1 MALSFDEAKQR
12 ARLGRFDFSKDGN
25 SELAMGFGADNRTE
39 LARIQAAAN
48 RSGFTGQSDAE
59 LGQLFASQAQKD
71 PNATNP
77 MFGGM
82 SFTDIQG
89 LGGGFNATDFG
100 RAFQAAMDSFNNPT
114 VTGTGTVAT
123 GDGTTGTGT
132 TVVTPPPPPP
142 GSGTGDPPG
151 VGGQQPVVE
160 LGPLPIVNRDGG
172 MGEVGS
178 SITLFRE
185 MLKRGQTPDAGQVGY
200 ISQLADRAGLSGE
213 AILKEFTNLPPAQ
226 AQAAGASASAQSSL
240 SSVGN
245 AGGPS
250 IAQTIPVGG
259 SSDAMLRAQQ
269 QTLTRD
275 SILKGENFAQQAIQ
289 NLNPFNVTQS
299 GIKFTTPNAQA
310 QQVNLADYNPNITGG
325 QDATYNVSQY
335 EQDLQQALLGRV
347 NNYGQGANNPYATSL
362 LADVEN
368 TAARQREADVTAL
381 NKYGVLNSGDTIDV
395 FAQGNEGT
403 QRSRLAAL
411 AQAQQYAQND
421 GSLEAALGLAQLGSN
436 RDLDIGAL
444 TGRFG
449 GIDTLAAR
457 NSQADFGLR
466 GREQDLTA
474 GLANQ
479 SSGLTAQGMNQAQEL
494 GIADRRLIDA
504 ERLSGDQ
511 RFSSDLGLRQLT
523 AQQDLADRVTSRQL
537 IQGSPTGR
545 ETFEEGVR
553 AQLANEGLQGRSL
566 DESVNARIASLQNQ
580 LDLQDR
586 VNSGSL
592 ANTTQQGT
600 NQTDLQG
607 LLNSGALAQLT
618 RQGEQQRLGQTNQGF
633 QDRQLQQL
641 LNSGALDQLT
651 RSGEQDRLGQ
661 TNQGFQDRQ
670 LQQLLNSGA
679 LDQLT
684 RSGEQNRLT
693 NSQQGLD
700 NRLLQT
706 MLNTGALDQIGAQG
720 TNQTSLQQL
729 LNSGAMD
736 QLKQGGLDDR
746 RLQGMLNSGAISQ
759 INAQNTGQSALQAL
773 INSGALSNIQEQ
785 NAGSLA
791 NTTQQG
797 TNQTDLQTLV
807 NSGSLANTT
816 QQGTNQTDLQTL
828 LNSGNYSLQE
838 LANSGALDQLKTG
851 GRQDRLLQGMLNSGA
866 ISQINAQGTNQ
877 RSLQDLMNQYSGELA
892 TGTYN
897 GQQTMEGANFNQ
909 QFDLNKLLN
918 PLIVD
923 SQRISNNDATSQI
936 NERNIGQLIA
946 LASATKNEGLMVRL
960 ANAGTGTRIEGLFS
974 GAFDNSGINKNTPA
988 PYQNNF
994 IDRSAVPSGFT
1005 PNPNGTSATGPN
1017 GELAFFVGGEW
1028 EVMG

>member
-100 RAFQAAMDSFNNPT
+100 RSFQAAMDSFNNPT

-797 TNQTDLQTLV
+797 TNQTDLQTL
-807 NSGSLANTT
+807 
-816 QQGTNQTDLQTL
+816 

-897 GQQTMEGANFNQ
+897 GQQTLDSLSETQRRNQGDRSFEQILEG
-909 QFDLNKLLN
+909 LG
-918 PLIVD
+918 
-923 SQRISNNDATSQI
+923 ISNRDASSQI
-936 NERNIGQLIA
+936 DERQFGQL
-946 LASATKNEGLMVRL
+946 LGL
-960 ANAGTGTRIEGLFS
+960 ANAS
-974 GAFDNSGINKNTPA
+974 KDNEFLQGQLPDNFF
-988 PYQNNF
+988 NNF
-994 IDRSAVPSGFT
+994 TGAADRLFNQGGSGGFDDFFKNPVRSRAQTMAIAGQNFFDQNENFSSSNTIVDGDRMKSA
-1005 PNPNGTSATGPN
+1005 ATGATVAKWN
-1017 GELAFFVGGEW
+1017 DTTKQW
-1028 EVMG
+1028 EAN

>member
-100 RAFQAAMDSFNNPT
+100 RSFQAAMDSFNNPT

-250 IAQTIPVGG
+250 IAQTLPVGG

-797 TNQTDLQTLV
+797 TNQTDLQTL
-807 NSGSLANTT
+807 
-816 QQGTNQTDLQTL
+816 

-897 GQQTMEGANFNQ
+897 GQQTLDSLSETQRRNQGDRSFEQILEG
-909 QFDLNKLLN
+909 LG
-918 PLIVD
+918 
-923 SQRISNNDATSQI
+923 ISNRDASSQI
-936 NERNIGQLIA
+936 DERQFGQL
-946 LASATKNEGLMVRL
+946 LGL
-960 ANAGTGTRIEGLFS
+960 ANAS
-974 GAFDNSGINKNTPA
+974 KDNEFLQGQLPDNFF
-988 PYQNNF
+988 NNF
-994 IDRSAVPSGFT
+994 TGAADRLFNQGGSGGFDDFFKNPVRSRAQTMAIAGQNFFDQNENFSSSNTIVDGDRMKSA
-1005 PNPNGTSATGPN
+1005 ATGATVAKWN
-1017 GELAFFVGGEW
+1017 DTTKQW
-1028 EVMG
+1028 EAN

>member
-1 MALSFDEAKQR
+1 MALSFEDARQR
-12 ARLGRFDFSKDGN
+12 ARLGRFDFSRDGN

-39 LARIQAAAN
+39 LARLQAAAN

-59 LGQLFASQAQKD
+59 LGQLFASEAQKD
-71 PNATNP
+71 PNARNP
-77 MFGGM
+77 MFGGV

-89 LGGGFNATDFG
+89 YGGGFNATDFG
-100 RAFQAAMDSFNNPT
+100 RSFQAAMDSFNNP
-114 VTGTGTVAT
+114 VAT
-123 GDGTTGTGT
+123 GGTGGTGDTGGAGGTGT
-132 TVVTPPPPPP
+132 TGNTGGTVTQPLPPPP
-142 GSGTGDPPG
+142 GGTGGGGNDTPPG
-151 VGGQQPVVE
+151 GNPAVD
-160 LGPLPIVNRDGG
+160 LGPLPTVNRDGG

-185 MLKRGQTPDAGQVGY
+185 MLKRGQTPDAAQVSY

-213 AILKEFTNLPPAQ
+213 AILKEFTNLPPMS
-226 AQAAGASASAQSSL
+226 AQAAGASASAQNSL

-275 SILKGENFAQQAIQ
+275 SILKGEQFGQQAIES
-289 NLNPFNVTQS
+289 LNPFNVTQS
-299 GIKFTTPNAQA
+299 GISFTTPNEQA

-347 NNYGQGANNPYATSL
+347 NNYGQGANNPYAQSL

-479 SSGLTAQGMNQAQEL
+479 SSDLTAQGMNQAQEL

-566 DESVNARIASLQNQ
+566 DETVNARIASLQNQ

-600 NQTDLQG
+600 NQYSLQQ
-607 LLNSGALAQLT
+607 LLNSGSLDQIGAQGRSNVAQMSAQGSNDRLLQNIVGQQNLDAIAAQNTGAESLQRILGQQALSQLATGGSNDRLLQSLINSGAVQNTAQAGSDAAALARIQNMGANALQQTTNAGNLAVTNANNTSQQALQGLINSGALDQLT

-633 QDRQLQQL
+633 QDRLLQNILGTQATDQLQ
-641 LNSGALDQLT
+641 
-651 RSGEQDRLGQ
+651 EQG
-661 TNQGFQDRQ
+661 N
-670 LQQLLNSGA
+670 
-679 LDQLT
+679 
-684 RSGEQNRLT
+684 QNRLT
-693 NSQQGLD
+693 SSQQGLND
-700 NRLLQT
+700 RLLQT
-706 MLNTGALDQIGAQG
+706 MLNSGALDQIGAQG
-720 TNQTSLQQL
+720 NQNRLTS
-729 LNSGAMD
+729 S
-736 QLKQGGLDDR
+736 
-746 RLQGMLNSGAISQ
+746 
-759 INAQNTGQSALQAL
+759 
-773 INSGALSNIQEQ
+773 
-785 NAGSLA
+785 
-791 NTTQQG
+791 QQG
-797 TNQTDLQTLV
+797 LNDRLLQTML
-807 NSGSLANTT
+807 
-816 QQGTNQTDLQTL
+816 
-828 LNSGNYSLQE
+828 
-838 LANSGALDQLKTG
+838 NSGALDQ
-851 GRQDRLLQGMLNSGA
+851 
-866 ISQINAQGTNQ
+866 IVAQGTNQ
-877 RSLQDLMNQYSGELA
+877 TNLQNLINQYSGELA
-892 TGTYN
+892 TGFYD
-897 GQQTMEGANFNQ
+897 GKQTLDGMFANQ
-909 QFDLNKLLN
+909 QFDFNNQTN
-918 PLIVD
+918 PLTLD
-923 SQRISNNDATSQI
+923 SMNIANNDAASMTD
-936 NERNIGQLIA
+936 ERRFGQLVALLNAAKGDETLLGALPDDLNQTISSSFDRLMGLQSPGGPRQSRQIA
-946 LASATKNEGLMVRL
+946 QGEGLSRFYQ
-960 ANAGTGTRIEGLFS
+960 ANESFGPA
-974 GAFDNSGINKNTPA
+974 NTA
-988 PYQNNF
+988 VVGNEL
-994 IDRSAVPSGFT
+994 RSK
-1005 PNPNGTSATGPN
+1005 ATGALIARWN
-1017 GELAFFVGGEW
+1017 AATNTW
-1028 EVMG
+1028 EKG

>member
-1 MALSFDEAKQR
+1 MAFSDNAQYRDLYQKAK
-12 ARLGRFDFSKDGN
+12 LGRYKGGTTFGDLRALGIDDAAGASEELSKLQAG
-25 SELAMGFGADNRTE
+25 SQGFWGK
-39 LARIQAAAN
+39 
-48 RSGFTGQSDAE
+48 SDAE
-59 LGQLFASQAQKD
+59 LGQLFASEAAKD
-71 PNATNP
+71 PNNRNP
-77 MFGGM
+77 TLNGV

-89 LGGGFNATDFG
+89 FGGGFNATEFG
-100 RAFQAAMDSFNNPT
+100 RSFQTAMDSFNNPA

-123 GDGTTGTGT
+123 VDPPAGGGTGT
-132 TVVTPPPPPP
+132 NEDVVPLP
-142 GSGTGDPPG
+142 GTGDPPG
-151 VGGQQPVVE
+151 GGGQQPVVE
-160 LGPLPIVNRDGG
+160 LGPLPVVNRDGG

-240 SSVGN
+240 SGVGN

-250 IAQTIPVGG
+250 IAQTLPVGG

-275 SILKGENFAQQAIQ
+275 SIMKGENFAQQAIQ
-289 NLNPFNVTQS
+289 SLNPFNVTQS
-299 GIKFTTPNAQA
+299 GISFTTPNAQA
-310 QQVNLADYNPNITGG
+310 QQINLADYNPNITGG

-335 EQDLQQALLGRV
+335 EKDLQQALLGRV

-362 LADVEN
+362 LADVEA

-479 SSGLTAQGMNQAQEL
+479 SSDLTAQGMNQAQEL

-511 RFSSDLGLRQLT
+511 RFSSDLGLRQLS

-566 DESVNARIASLQNQ
+566 DETVNARIASLQNQ

-592 ANTTQQGT
+592 ANITQQGT
-600 NQTDLQG
+600 NQYSLQELLNSGSLDQIGAQNKADLNLNTNQNSFQAQLQG
-607 LLNSGALAQLT
+607 LLGQQSLDQISAQ
-618 RQGEQQRLGQTNQGF
+618 GSNQTS
-633 QDRQLQQL
+633 LQEL
-641 LNSGALDQLT
+641 LNSGALDQLKQ
-651 RSGEQDRLGQ
+651 SG
-661 TNQGFQDRQ
+661 
-670 LQQLLNSGA
+670 
-679 LDQLT
+679 
-684 RSGEQNRLT
+684 
-693 NSQQGLD
+693 
-700 NRLLQT
+700 
-706 MLNTGALDQIGAQG
+706 
-720 TNQTSLQQL
+720 
-729 LNSGAMD
+729 
-736 QLKQGGLDDR
+736 KDDR
-746 RLQGMLNSGAISQ
+746 R
-759 INAQNTGQSALQAL
+759 
-773 INSGALSNIQEQ
+773 
-785 NAGSLA
+785 
-791 NTTQQG
+791 
-797 TNQTDLQTLV
+797 
-807 NSGSLANTT
+807 
-816 QQGTNQTDLQTL
+816 
-828 LNSGNYSLQE
+828 
-838 LANSGALDQLKTG
+838 
-851 GRQDRLLQGMLNSGA
+851 LQGMLNSGA

-877 RSLQDLMNQYSGELA
+877 RSLQDLLNSGALSQIGEQGKADRRLQGMINSGALSQIGAQNTGQSALQTLINSGALSNIQEQNAGSLANITQQGTNQTDLQDLLNTGNYSLQELLNSGALDQLTTGGRQDRLLQGMLNSSAISQINAQGTNQRSLQDLINQYNGELA

-897 GQQTMEGANFNQ
+897 GQQTLEGRDADQQYNFAEQ
-909 QFDLNKLLN
+909 YN
-918 PLIVD
+918 PLALDAANIA
-923 SQRISNNDATSQI
+923 NNDASSQTD
-936 NERNIGQLIA
+936 ERRFGQLVALLNAAKGDETLLGALPDDLNQTISSSFERLMGLQSPGGAGQSRQIA
-946 LASATKNEGLMVRL
+946 QGEGLSRFFQENESFGP
-960 ANAGTGTRIEGLFS
+960 ANTAVVGNEL
-974 GAFDNSGINKNTPA
+974 
-988 PYQNNF
+988 
-994 IDRSAVPSGFT
+994 RSK
-1005 PNPNGTSATGPN
+1005 ATGAL
-1017 GELAFFVGGEW
+1017 LAKWNAATNTW
-1028 EVMG
+1028 EKG

>member
-1 MALSFDEAKQR
+1 MAFSDNAQYRDLYQKAK
-12 ARLGRFDFSKDGN
+12 LGRYKGGTTFGDLRALGIDDAAGASEELSK
-25 SELAMGFGADNRTE
+25 L
-39 LARIQAAAN
+39 Q
-48 RSGFTGQSDAE
+48 SGSQSFWGKSDAE

-100 RAFQAAMDSFNNPT
+100 RSFQAAMDSFNNPT

-797 TNQTDLQTLV
+797 TNQTDLQTL
-807 NSGSLANTT
+807 
-816 QQGTNQTDLQTL
+816 

>member
-100 RAFQAAMDSFNNPT
+100 RSFQTAMDSFNNPT
-114 VTGTGTVAT
+114 VTGTGGGNVAT
-123 GDGTTGTGT
+123 GDGGTVVTGDGGTGTGT
-132 TVVTPPPPPP
+132 AVVQPPPPPP
-142 GSGTGDPPG
+142 GGTGGGNDTPPG
-151 VGGQQPVVE
+151 GNPAVD
-160 LGPLPIVNRDGG
+160 LGPLPTVNRDGG

-250 IAQTIPVGG
+250 IAQTLPVGG

-600 NQTDLQG
+600 NQY
-607 LLNSGALAQLT
+607 S
-618 RQGEQQRLGQTNQGF
+618 
-633 QDRQLQQL
+633 LQQL
-641 LNSGALDQLT
+641 LNSGTLSQIDAQNRADLNLNTNQNSFQAQLQ
-651 RSGEQDRLGQ
+651 GLLGQ
-661 TNQGFQDRQ
+661 Q
-670 LQQLLNSGA
+670 S

-838 LANSGALDQLKTG
+838 LANSGALDQLTTG

-892 TGTYN
+892 TGYYN
-897 GQQTMEGANFNQ
+897 GQQTLEGQNNQQ
-909 QFDLNKLLN
+909 QFDLNTLLN
-918 PLIVD
+918 PEILRGAQIGND
-923 SQRISNNDATSQI
+923 DAASQMG
-936 NERNIGQLIA
+936 ERKFGQLIA
-946 LASATKNEGLMVRL
+946 LGQALKDNPALAAALPPGIFENFGALAEDFLPKGAGEQQRNPNNSVTDAETARLESIL
-960 ANAGTGTRIEGLFS
+960 ANPTVSDKIKNKIRAAYFEKLF
-974 GAFDNSGINKNTPA
+974 GA
-988 PYQNNF
+988 
-994 IDRSAVPSGFT
+994 
-1005 PNPNGTSATGPN
+1005 
-1017 GELAFFVGGEW
+1017 
-1028 EVMG
+1028 

>member
-100 RAFQAAMDSFNNPT
+100 RSFQTAMDSFNNPT
-114 VTGTGTVAT
+114 VTGTGGGNVAT
-123 GDGTTGTGT
+123 GDGGTVVTGDGGTGTGT
-132 TVVTPPPPPP
+132 AVVQPPPPPP
-142 GSGTGDPPG
+142 GGTGGGNDTPPG
-151 VGGQQPVVE
+151 GNPAVD
-160 LGPLPIVNRDGG
+160 LGPLPTVNRDGG

-185 MLKRGQTPDAGQVGY
+185 MLKRGQTPDGAQVGY

-250 IAQTIPVGG
+250 IAQTLPVGG

-444 TGRFG
+444 TG
-449 GIDTLAAR
+449 TL
-457 NSQADFGLR
+457 
-466 GREQDLTA
+466 
-474 GLANQ
+474 
-479 SSGLTAQGMNQAQEL
+479 
-494 GIADRRLIDA
+494 RRH
-504 ERLSGDQ
+504 
-511 RFSSDLGLRQLT
+511 
-523 AQQDLADRVTSRQL
+523 
-537 IQGSPTGR
+537 
-545 ETFEEGVR
+545 
-553 AQLANEGLQGRSL
+553 
-566 DESVNARIASLQNQ
+566 
-580 LDLQDR
+580 
-586 VNSGSL
+586 
-592 ANTTQQGT
+592 
-600 NQTDLQG
+600 
-607 LLNSGALAQLT
+607 
-618 RQGEQQRLGQTNQGF
+618 
-633 QDRQLQQL
+633 
-641 LNSGALDQLT
+641 
-651 RSGEQDRLGQ
+651 
-661 TNQGFQDRQ
+661 
-670 LQQLLNSGA
+670 
-679 LDQLT
+679 
-684 RSGEQNRLT
+684 
-693 NSQQGLD
+693 
-700 NRLLQT
+700 
-706 MLNTGALDQIGAQG
+706 
-720 TNQTSLQQL
+720 
-729 LNSGAMD
+729 
-736 QLKQGGLDDR
+736 
-746 RLQGMLNSGAISQ
+746 
-759 INAQNTGQSALQAL
+759 
-773 INSGALSNIQEQ
+773 
-785 NAGSLA
+785 
-791 NTTQQG
+791 
-797 TNQTDLQTLV
+797 
-807 NSGSLANTT
+807 
-816 QQGTNQTDLQTL
+816 
-828 LNSGNYSLQE
+828 
-838 LANSGALDQLKTG
+838 
-851 GRQDRLLQGMLNSGA
+851 
-866 ISQINAQGTNQ
+866 
-877 RSLQDLMNQYSGELA
+877 
-892 TGTYN
+892 
-897 GQQTMEGANFNQ
+897 
-909 QFDLNKLLN
+909 
-918 PLIVD
+918 
-923 SQRISNNDATSQI
+923 
-936 NERNIGQLIA
+936 
-946 LASATKNEGLMVRL
+946 
-960 ANAGTGTRIEGLFS
+960 
-974 GAFDNSGINKNTPA
+974 
-988 PYQNNF
+988 
-994 IDRSAVPSGFT
+994 
-1005 PNPNGTSATGPN
+1005 
-1017 GELAFFVGGEW
+1017 
-1028 EVMG
+1028 

>member
-1 MALSFDEAKQR
+1 
-12 ARLGRFDFSKDGN
+12 
-25 SELAMGFGADNRTE
+25 
-39 LARIQAAAN
+39 
-48 RSGFTGQSDAE
+48 
-59 LGQLFASQAQKD
+59 
-71 PNATNP
+71 
-77 MFGGM
+77 
-82 SFTDIQG
+82 
-89 LGGGFNATDFG
+89 
-100 RAFQAAMDSFNNPT
+100 
-114 VTGTGTVAT
+114 
-123 GDGTTGTGT
+123 
-132 TVVTPPPPPP
+132 
-142 GSGTGDPPG
+142 
-151 VGGQQPVVE
+151 
-160 LGPLPIVNRDGG
+160 

-797 TNQTDLQTLV
+797 TNQTDLQTL
-807 NSGSLANTT
+807 
-816 QQGTNQTDLQTL
+816 

-897 GQQTMEGANFNQ
+897 GQQTLDSLSETQRRNQGDRSFEQILEG
-909 QFDLNKLLN
+909 LG
-918 PLIVD
+918 
-923 SQRISNNDATSQI
+923 ISNRDASSQI
-936 NERNIGQLIA
+936 DERQFGQL
-946 LASATKNEGLMVRL
+946 LGL
-960 ANAGTGTRIEGLFS
+960 ANAS
-974 GAFDNSGINKNTPA
+974 KDNEFLQGQLPDNFF
-988 PYQNNF
+988 NNF
-994 IDRSAVPSGFT
+994 TGAADRLFNQGGSGGFDDFFENPVRSRAQTMAIAGQNFFDQNENFSSSNTIVDGDRMKSA
-1005 PNPNGTSATGPN
+1005 ATGATVAKWN
-1017 GELAFFVGGEW
+1017 DTTKQW
-1028 EVMG
+1028 EAN

>member
-100 RAFQAAMDSFNNPT
+100 RSFQTAMDSFNNPT
-114 VTGTGTVAT
+114 VTGTGGGNVAT
-123 GDGTTGTGT
+123 GDGGTVVTGDGGTGTGT
-132 TVVTPPPPPP
+132 AVVQPPPPPP
-142 GSGTGDPPG
+142 GGTGGGNDTPPG
-151 VGGQQPVVE
+151 GNPAVD
-160 LGPLPIVNRDGG
+160 LGPLPTVNRDGG

-250 IAQTIPVGG
+250 IAQTLPVGG

-600 NQTDLQG
+600 NQY
-607 LLNSGALAQLT
+607 S
-618 RQGEQQRLGQTNQGF
+618 
-633 QDRQLQQL
+633 LQQL
-641 LNSGALDQLT
+641 LNSGTLSQIDAQNRADLNLNTNQNSFQAQLQ
-651 RSGEQDRLGQ
+651 GLLGQ
-661 TNQGFQDRQ
+661 Q
-670 LQQLLNSGA
+670 S

-838 LANSGALDQLKTG
+838 LANSGALDQLTTG

-897 GQQTMEGANFNQ
+897 GQQTLEGQNNQQ
-909 QFDLNKLLN
+909 QFDLNTLLN
-918 PLIVD
+918 PEILRGAQIGND
-923 SQRISNNDATSQI
+923 DAASQMG
-936 NERNIGQLIA
+936 ERKFGQLIA
-946 LASATKNEGLMVRL
+946 LGQALKDNPALAAALPPGIFENFGALAEDFLPKGAGEQQRNPNNSVTDAETARLESIL
-960 ANAGTGTRIEGLFS
+960 ANPTVSDKIKNKIRAAYFEKLF
-974 GAFDNSGINKNTPA
+974 GA
-988 PYQNNF
+988 
-994 IDRSAVPSGFT
+994 
-1005 PNPNGTSATGPN
+1005 
-1017 GELAFFVGGEW
+1017 
-1028 EVMG
+1028 

>member
-1 MALSFDEAKQR
+1 MK
-12 ARLGRFDFSKDGN
+12 K
-25 SELAMGFGADNRTE
+25 
-39 LARIQAAAN
+39 
-48 RSGFTGQSDAE
+48 
-59 LGQLFASQAQKD
+59 
-71 PNATNP
+71 
-77 MFGGM
+77 
-82 SFTDIQG
+82 
-89 LGGGFNATDFG
+89 
-100 RAFQAAMDSFNNPT
+100 
-114 VTGTGTVAT
+114 
-123 GDGTTGTGT
+123 
-132 TVVTPPPPPP
+132 VVPLP
-142 GSGTGDPPG
+142 GTGDPPG
-151 VGGQQPVVE
+151 SGSQQPVVE

-213 AILKEFTNLPPAQ
+213 AIRQEFTNLPPAQ
-226 AQAAGASASAQSSL
+226 AQAAGASASAQNSL

-250 IAQTIPVGG
+250 VAQTLPVGG

-275 SILKGENFAQQAIQ
+275 SIIKGENFAQQAIQ
-289 NLNPFNVTQS
+289 SLNPFNVTQS
-299 GIKFTTPNAQA
+299 GINFTTPNAQA
-310 QQVNLADYNPNITGG
+310 QQINLADYNPNITGG

-335 EQDLQQALLGRV
+335 EKDLQQALLGRV

-479 SSGLTAQGMNQAQEL
+479 SSDLTAQGMNQAQEL

-511 RFSSDLGLRQLT
+511 QFSSDLGLRQLT

-566 DESVNARIASLQNQ
+566 DETVNARITSLQNQ

-600 NQTDLQG
+600 NQY
-607 LLNSGALAQLT
+607 S
-618 RQGEQQRLGQTNQGF
+618 
-633 QDRQLQQL
+633 LQQL
-641 LNSGALDQLT
+641 LNSGALSQIGAQG
-651 RSGEQDRLGQ
+651 RSNVAQMSAQGSNDRLLQNIVGQ
-661 TNQGFQDRQ
+661 QGLDQINAQGLNAESLQRILGQQTLSQLATGGSNDRLLQSLINSGAVQNTAQAGSDAAALGRIQNMGANALQQTTNAGNLAVTNANNTSQQTLQGLVNSGQYS

-693 NSQQGLD
+693 SSQQGLND
-700 NRLLQT
+700 RLLQT
-706 MLNTGALDQIGAQG
+706 MLNSGALDQIGAQG
-720 TNQTSLQQL
+720 TNQT
-729 LNSGAMD
+729 N
-736 QLKQGGLDDR
+736 
-746 RLQGMLNSGAISQ
+746 
-759 INAQNTGQSALQAL
+759 
-773 INSGALSNIQEQ
+773 
-785 NAGSLA
+785 
-791 NTTQQG
+791 
-797 TNQTDLQTLV
+797 LQT
-807 NSGSLANTT
+807 
-816 QQGTNQTDLQTL
+816 
-828 LNSGNYSLQE
+828 
-838 LANSGALDQLKTG
+838 
-851 GRQDRLLQGMLNSGA
+851 
-866 ISQINAQGTNQ
+866 
-877 RSLQDLMNQYSGELA
+877 LMNQYNGELA

-918 PLIVD
+918 PLIAD

-946 LASATKNEGLMVRL
+946 LASATGDKGLMARL
-960 ANAGTGTRIEGLFS
+960 ANAGTGARIEDLFS
-974 GAFDNSGINKNTPA
+974 GAFNNGGINNNTPT

-994 IDRSAVPSGFT
+994 IDPSAVPSGFT

-1017 GELAFFVGGEW
+1017 GQLAFFIGGEW
-1028 EVMG
+1028 KVIG

>member
-100 RAFQAAMDSFNNPT
+100 RSFQAAMDSFNNPT

-250 IAQTIPVGG
+250 IAQTLPVGG

-797 TNQTDLQTLV
+797 TNQTDLQTL
-807 NSGSLANTT
+807 
-816 QQGTNQTDLQTL
+816 

-897 GQQTMEGANFNQ
+897 GQQTLDSLSETQRRNQGDRSFEQILEG
-909 QFDLNKLLN
+909 LG
-918 PLIVD
+918 
-923 SQRISNNDATSQI
+923 ISNRDASSQI
-936 NERNIGQLIA
+936 DERQFGQL
-946 LASATKNEGLMVRL
+946 LGL
-960 ANAGTGTRIEGLFS
+960 ANASKDNEFLQGQLPDNFFNNFTGAADRLFS
-974 GAFDNSGINKNTPA
+974 QGGSGGFDDFFKNPVRSRAQTMA
-988 PYQNNF
+988 IAGQNFFDQNENF
-994 IDRSAVPSGFT
+994 SSSNTIVDGDRMKSA
-1005 PNPNGTSATGPN
+1005 ATGATVAKWN
-1017 GELAFFVGGEW
+1017 DTTKQW
-1028 EVMG
+1028 EAN